1 MTCFHWQ
8 IICGPDL
15 QFYEI
20 ISRWPGATNENKIF
34 NISEIHQRFDYNKM
48 EGILL
53 ANCNYVNS
61 SFVLTPI
68 NVVTHEKQ
76 MKYNEA
82 HMRTYAIWDAINL
95 WKRRFK
101 CLQTLL
107 NHKEGRYTFNESCPA
122 HLDVFLSFSYFSLQ
136 IQFKQS
142 FVHVL
147 HFIT

>member
-1 MTCFHWQ
+1 M
-8 IICGPDL
+8 CGPDL

-20 ISRWPGATNENKIF
+20 ISRWPGATHENKIF

-48 EGILL
+48 DGILL
-53 ANCNYVNS
+53 ANCNYATNG
-61 SFVLTPI
+61 FVFTPI
-68 NVVTHEKQ
+68 ELVTQQKQ

-107 NHKEGRYTFNESCPA
+107 NHKEGSNLEYIE
-122 HLDVFLSFSYFSLQ
+122 LSLQ
-136 IQFKQS
+136 YC
-142 FVHVL
+142 
-147 HFIT
+147 